1 MPLNRATLIRIST
14 IDKCL
19 QNHYRRW
26 TINDLIDACTD
37 ALAEYEGR
45 SNPVSRRTFQNDLAL
60 MRSDRLGYSAPIVV
74 RDNKYY
80 EYEDPD
86 YSITHLPLNDEGL
99 DALNSALDILRQ
111 LQGFP
116 QLASSIDLIS
126 KLNEQISRQTGTSV
140 PAMDMEH
147 VEGYRGAQFIGVI
160 YDAVRKQQ
168 TIVIEYQSFKARQ
181 PEALVVYPYLLKEYR
196 NRWFL
201 ICEKSTNRS
210 PQVNIFALDRIL
222 SVKPDKEHPFRI
234 CVDFDPE
241 HFFDDT
247 IGVTKQI
254 SDKARRV
261 VIKVDRQQAPYVE
274 SKPFHKSQTVEQRF
288 RDGSIQLSLKVVIN
302 NELERLI
309 LGYGGHAEVIAPPEF
324 RARIAESV
332 RLAAGKYNDQS
343 GEKNAINSQS
353 SGETAITWSRA
364 TKRTIPCCLSDSV

>member
-26 TINDLIDACTD
+26 TIDDLIDACTD

-60 MRSDRLGYSAPIVV
+60 MRSDRLGYNAPIVV
-74 RDNKYY
+74 RENKYY

-116 QLASSIDLIS
+116 QLASSIDIIS
-126 KLNEQISRQTGTSV
+126 KLNEQISRQTGTV
-140 PAMDMEH
+140 APAMDMEH
-147 VEGYRGAQFIGVI
+147 VDGYKGARFIGII

-168 TIVIEYQSFKARQ
+168 TLVIEYQSFMARQ
-181 PEALVVYPYLLKEYR
+181 PETLTVYPYLLKEYR

-210 PQVNIFALDRIL
+210 PQVNIFALDRIY
-222 SVKPDKEHPFRI
+222 SVKLDKELPFRK

-247 IGVTKQI
+247 IGVTRQI
-254 SDKARRV
+254 GDKARRV

-274 SKPFHKSQTVEQRF
+274 SKPFHKSQKVEQRF

-324 RARIAESV
+324 RARIAESI
-332 RLAAGKYNDQS
+332 RIAANRYNDLAGQ
-343 GEKNAINSQS
+343 
-353 SGETAITWSRA
+353 
-364 TKRTIPCCLSDSV
+364 

>member
-14 IDKCL
+14 IDRCL
-19 QNHYRRW
+19 QNRFRRW
-26 TINDLIDACTD
+26 TIADLIDACTE

-60 MRSDRLGYSAPIVV
+60 MRSDRLGYNAPIVV

-80 EYEDPD
+80 EYDDPD

-116 QLASSIDLIS
+116 QLASSIDTIS
-126 KLNEQISRQTGTSV
+126 KLNEQISRHTGTSL

-147 VEGYRGAQFIGVI
+147 VEGYRGAEFIGTI

-168 TIVIEYQSFKARQ
+168 TLAVEYQSFKARQ
-181 PEALVVYPYLLKEYR
+181 PEVIIIYPYLLKEYR

-201 ICEKSTNRS
+201 IGEKATNHA
-210 PQVNIFALDRIL
+210 PQVNIFALDRIR
-222 SVKPDKEHPFRI
+222 SVTPDREHPFRK
-234 CVDFDPE
+234 CVDFDPA
-241 HFFDDT
+241 HYFDDT
-247 IGVTKQI
+247 IGVTRLI
-254 SDKARRV
+254 SDKPRRV
-261 VIKVDRQQAPYVE
+261 VIKIDRQQAPYVE
-274 SKPFHKSQTVEQRF
+274 SKPFHRSQKVEQRF

-324 RARIAESV
+324 RARVAESV
-332 RLAAGKYNDQS
+332 RKAASHYPD
-343 GEKNAINSQS
+343 
-353 SGETAITWSRA
+353 
-364 TKRTIPCCLSDSV
+364 

>member
-37 ALAEYEGR
+37 ALAEFEGR

-60 MRSDRLGYSAPIVV
+60 MRSDRLGYNAPIIV
-74 RDNKYY
+74 RENKYY

-99 DALNSALDILRQ
+99 DALNSALDVLRQ

-116 QLASSIDLIS
+116 QLASSIDTIS
-126 KLNEQISRQTGTSV
+126 KLNEQISRHTGSSA
-140 PAMDMEH
+140 PAMDLEH
-147 VEGYRGAQFIGVI
+147 VEGYRGAEFIGVI
-160 YDAVRKQQ
+160 YEAVRKQQ

-181 PEALVVYPYLLKEYR
+181 AEALVVYPYLLKEYR

-201 ICEKSTNRS
+201 IAEKSTNRS
-210 PQVNIFALDRIL
+210 PQVNIFALDRIHW
-222 SVKPDKEHPFRI
+222 VGIDKTLPFKK

-254 SDKARRV
+254 SDKGRRV
-261 VIKVDRQQAPYVE
+261 VIKIDRQQAPYVE
-274 SKPFHKSQTVEQRF
+274 SKPFHKSQKVEQRF
-288 RDGSIQLSLKVVIN
+288 HDGSIMLSLKVVLN

-309 LGYGGHAEVIAPPEF
+309 LGFGGHAEVVAPPEL
-324 RARIAESV
+324 RKRIAESV
-332 RLAAGKYNDQS
+332 GKAASHYK
-343 GEKNAINSQS
+343 E
-353 SGETAITWSRA
+353 
-364 TKRTIPCCLSDSV
+364 SDASE

>member
-19 QNHYRRW
+19 QNHFRRW

-45 SNPVSRRTFQNDLAL
+45 SNPVSRRTFQNDLSL
-60 MRSDRLGYSAPIVV
+60 MRSDRLGYNAPIVV
-74 RDNKYY
+74 RENKYY

-86 YSITHLPLNDEGL
+86 FSITHLPLNDEGL

-116 QLASSIDLIS
+116 QLASSIDTIS
-126 KLNEQISRQTGTSV
+126 KLNEQISRHTGSSA

-147 VEGYRGAQFIGVI
+147 VAGYRGAKFIGDI
-160 YDAVRKQQ
+160 YDVVRKQQ
-168 TIVIEYQSFKARQ
+168 TLIIEYKSFKARQ
-181 PEALVVYPYLLKEYR
+181 AGAVVVYPYLLKEYR

-201 ICEKSTNRS
+201 IGEKATNRV
-210 PQVNIFALDRIL
+210 PQVNIFALDRIQ
-222 SVKPDKEHPFRI
+222 SVSVDKEHPFKR
-234 CVDFDPE
+234 CVDFNPE

-247 IGVTKQI
+247 IGVTKTI
-254 SDKARRV
+254 RDKAQRV
-261 VIKVDRQQAPYVE
+261 VIKIDRDQAPYVE
-274 SKPFHKSQTVEQRF
+274 SKPFHNSQKVEQRF

-309 LGYGGHAEVIAPPEF
+309 LGFGGHAEVIAPPVF

-332 RLAAGKYNDQS
+332 AIAARHYF
-343 GEKNAINSQS
+343 
-353 SGETAITWSRA
+353 
-364 TKRTIPCCLSDSV
+364 PSDN

>member
-14 IDKCL
+14 IDRCL

-60 MRSDRLGYSAPIVV
+60 MRSDRLGYNAPIVV
-74 RDNKYY
+74 RENKYY

-86 YSITHLPLNDEGL
+86 FSITHLPLNDDGL
-99 DALNSALDILRQ
+99 EALNSALDILRQ

-116 QLASSIDLIS
+116 QLASSIATIS
-126 KLNEQISRQTGTSV
+126 KLNEQISRHTDASV

-147 VEGYRGAQFIGVI
+147 VEDYTGARFIGSI
-160 YDAVRKQQ
+160 YEAVRRQQ
-168 TIVIEYQSFKARQ
+168 TIVIEYQSFKARRS
-181 PEALVVYPYLLKEYR
+181 EALVVYPYLLKEYR

-201 ICEKSTNRS
+201 IGEKASNRV
-210 PQVNIFALDRIL
+210 PQVNIFALDRIH
-222 SVKPDKEHPFRI
+222 SVAVDKSHLFKQ

-247 IGVTKQI
+247 VGVTKGI
-254 SDKARRV
+254 HDKARRV
-261 VIKVDRQQAPYVE
+261 VIQIDRQQAPYVE
-274 SKPFHKSQTVEQRF
+274 SKPFHKSQKVEQRF
-288 RDGSIQLSLKVVIN
+288 RDGSIRISLRVVIN

-309 LGYGGHAEVIAPPEF
+309 LGYGCHAEVIAPPEF
-324 RARIAESV
+324 RARLAQNI
-332 RLAAGKYNDQS
+332 RLSASKYLDGSLDERLDDRLPAAHPDP
-343 GEKNAINSQS
+343 S
-353 SGETAITWSRA
+353 SNF
-364 TKRTIPCCLSDSV
+364 

>member
-14 IDKCL
+14 IDRCL

-26 TINDLIDACTD
+26 TINDLIDACSD
-37 ALAEYEGR
+37 ALAEFEGR

-60 MRSDRLGYSAPIVV
+60 MRSDRLGYNAPIVV

-86 YSITHLPLNDEGL
+86 FSITHLPLNDEGL

-116 QLASSIDLIS
+116 QLASSIDTIS
-126 KLNEQISRQTGTSV
+126 KLNEQISRHTGASV
-140 PAMDMEH
+140 PAMDMET
-147 VEGYRGAQFIGVI
+147 VPGYRGAQFIGAI

-168 TIVIEYQSFKARQ
+168 TIIIEYQSFKARNA
-181 PEALVVYPYLLKEYR
+181 EAVAVYPYLLKEYR

-201 ICEKSTNRS
+201 ICEKVSNRN
-210 PQVNIFALDRIL
+210 PQVNIFALDRIH
-222 SVKPDKEHPFRI
+222 SVAVDREHPFRK

-254 SDKARRV
+254 GDKARRV
-261 VIKVDRQQAPYVE
+261 VLKIDRSQAPYVE
-274 SKPFHKSQTVEQRF
+274 SKPFHRSQKVEHRHH
-288 RDGSIQLSLKVVIN
+288 DGSIQVSLKVVIN

-309 LGYGGHAEVIAPPEF
+309 LGYGGHIEVIAPPEF
-324 RARIAESV
+324 RETVAESV
-332 RLAAGKYNDQS
+332 RIAA
-343 GEKNAINSQS
+343 
-353 SGETAITWSRA
+353 SRY
-364 TKRTIPCCLSDSV
+364 RN

>member
-19 QNHYRRW
+19 QNRYRRW
-26 TINDLIDACTD
+26 TIQDLIDACTD

-60 MRSDRLGYSAPIVV
+60 MRSERLGYNAPIVV
-74 RDNKYY
+74 REKKYY

-86 YSITHLPLNDEGL
+86 FSITHLPLNDDGL
-99 DALNSALDILRQ
+99 SALNSALDILRQ

-116 QLASSIDLIS
+116 QLASSIDTIS
-126 KLNEQISRQTGTSV
+126 KLNEQISRHTGASI

-147 VEGYRGAQFIGVI
+147 VKGYKGAQFIGEI

-168 TIVIEYQSFKARQ
+168 TIIVEYQSFKARQ
-181 PEALVVYPYLLKEYR
+181 ASSLVVYPYLLKEYR

-201 ICEKSTNRS
+201 IGEKASNRV
-210 PQVNIFALDRIL
+210 PQVNIFALDRIH
-222 SVKPDKEHPFRI
+222 SVSIDKEHPFKK

-247 IGVTKQI
+247 IGVTKGI
-254 SDKARRV
+254 HDKAQRV
-261 VIKVDRQQAPYVE
+261 VIKIDRLQAPYVE
-274 SKPFHKSQTVEQRF
+274 SKPFHRSQKVEQRF
-288 RDGSIQLSLKVVIN
+288 HDGSIQLSLKVVIN

-309 LGYGGHAEVIAPPEF
+309 LGFGGHAEVIAPPVF
-324 RARIAESV
+324 RARVAESV
-332 RLAAGKYNDQS
+332 RIAASHYNPADQ
-343 GEKNAINSQS
+343 
-353 SGETAITWSRA
+353 
-364 TKRTIPCCLSDSV
+364 

>member
-14 IDKCL
+14 IDRCL

-60 MRSDRLGYSAPIVV
+60 MRSDRLGYNAPIVV

-86 YSITHLPLNDEGL
+86 FSITHLPLNDEGL

-116 QLASSIDLIS
+116 QLASSIDTIS
-126 KLNEQISRQTGTSV
+126 KLNEQISRHTGTSA

-147 VEGYRGAQFIGVI
+147 VAGYRGAEFIGTI
-160 YDAVRKQQ
+160 YDAVRKKQ
-168 TIVIEYQSFKARQ
+168 TLSIEYQSFKART
-181 PEALVVYPYLLKEYR
+181 PDVVTVYPYLLKEYR

-201 ICEKSTNRS
+201 ICEKSTNRV
-210 PQVNIFALDRIL
+210 PQVNIFALDRIH
-222 SVKPDKEHPFRI
+222 SVKIDREHPFRK
-234 CVDFDPE
+234 CVDFDPA

-247 IGVTKQI
+247 IGVTRQI
-254 SDKARRV
+254 GDKARRV
-261 VIKVDRQQAPYVE
+261 VVKIDRNQAPYVE
-274 SKPFHKSQTVEQRF
+274 SKPFHSSQKVEQRF
-288 RDGSIQLSLKVVIN
+288 RDGSIQISLKVVIN

-324 RARIAESV
+324 RERVAESIII
-332 RLAAGKYNDQS
+332 AAAHYARQS
-343 GEKNAINSQS
+343 GHQ
-353 SGETAITWSRA
+353 
-364 TKRTIPCCLSDSV
+364 

>member
-14 IDKCL
+14 IDRCL
-19 QNHYRRW
+19 QKHYKRW
-26 TINDLIDACTD
+26 TINDLIDACTE

-60 MRSDRLGYSAPIVV
+60 MRSDRLGYNAPIVV

-86 YSITHLPLNDEGL
+86 FSITHLPLNDEGL
-99 DALNSALDILRQ
+99 EALNSALDILRQ

-116 QLASSIDLIS
+116 QLASSIDIIS
-126 KLNEQISRQTGTSV
+126 KLNEQISRHTSAAA

-147 VEGYRGAQFIGVI
+147 VEGYKGAQFIGFI

-181 PEALVVYPYLLKEYR
+181 AEALTVYPYLLKEYR

-201 ICEKSTNRS
+201 ICEKASNRS
-210 PQVNIFALDRIL
+210 PQVNIFALDRIH
-222 SVKPDKEHPFRI
+222 SVKMDKEHPFRK

-247 IGVTKQI
+247 IGVTKLI

-261 VIKVDRQQAPYVE
+261 VIKIDRQQAPYVE
-274 SKPFHKSQTVEQRF
+274 SKPFHRSQKVEQRF
-288 RDGSIQLSLKVVIN
+288 RDGSIQLSLKVVLN

-309 LGYGGHAEVIAPPEF
+309 LGYGGHAEVIAPPEL
-324 RARIAESV
+324 RERIAKNV
-332 RLAAGKYNDQS
+332 NKAAEYYK
-343 GEKNAINSQS
+343 
-353 SGETAITWSRA
+353 
-364 TKRTIPCCLSDSV
+364 

>member
-37 ALAEYEGR
+37 ALAEFEGR

-60 MRSDRLGYSAPIVV
+60 MRSDRLGYNAPIVV

-86 YSITHLPLNDEGL
+86 YSITHLPLNAEGL

-116 QLASSIDLIS
+116 QLASSIDTIS

-147 VEGYRGAQFIGVI
+147 VPGYKGAQFIGAI
-160 YDAVRKQQ
+160 YDAVRKRQ
-168 TIVIEYQSFKARQ
+168 TLVIEYQSFKARQ
-181 PEALVVYPYLLKEYR
+181 PQELVVYPYLLKEYR

-210 PQVNIFALDRIL
+210 PQINIFALDRIL
-222 SVKPDKEHPFRI
+222 SVRLDKGHPFRK

-247 IGVTKQI
+247 IGVTKSI

-261 VIKVDRQQAPYVE
+261 VIKIDRQQAPYVE
-274 SKPFHKSQTVEQRF
+274 SKPFHKSQKVEQRF

-332 RLAAGKYNDQS
+332 LKAAERYQS
-343 GEKNAINSQS
+343 AK
-353 SGETAITWSRA
+353 
-364 TKRTIPCCLSDSV
+364 

>member
-37 ALAEYEGR
+37 ALAEFEGR

-60 MRSDRLGYSAPIVV
+60 MRSDRLGYNAPIVV

-86 YSITHLPLNDEGL
+86 YSITHLPLNAEGL

-116 QLASSIDLIS
+116 QLASSIDTIS

-147 VEGYRGAQFIGVI
+147 VPGYKGAQFIGAI
-160 YDAVRKQQ
+160 YDAVRKRQ
-168 TIVIEYQSFKARQ
+168 TLVIEYQSFKARQ
-181 PEALVVYPYLLKEYR
+181 PQELVVYPYLLKEYR

-210 PQVNIFALDRIL
+210 PQINIFALDRIL
-222 SVKPDKEHPFRI
+222 SVRLDKGHPFRK

-247 IGVTKQI
+247 IGVTKSI

-261 VIKVDRQQAPYVE
+261 VIKIDRQQAPYVE
-274 SKPFHKSQTVEQRF
+274 SKPFHKSQKVEQRF

-332 RLAAGKYNDQS
+332 LKAAERYQLP
-343 GEKNAINSQS
+343 Q
-353 SGETAITWSRA
+353 
-364 TKRTIPCCLSDSV
+364 

>member
-1 MPLNRATLIRIST
+1 MPLNRSTLIRIST

-19 QNHYRRW
+19 QNRYRRW

-45 SNPVSRRTFQNDLAL
+45 STPISRRTFQNDLAL
-60 MRSDRLGYSAPIVV
+60 MRSDRLGYNAPIVV

-116 QLASSIDLIS
+116 QLASSIETIS
-126 KLNEQISRQTGTSV
+126 KLNEQISRHRENSV
-140 PAMDMEH
+140 PVMDMEY
-147 VEGYRGAQFIGVI
+147 VEGYKGAKFIGEI
-160 YDAVRKQQ
+160 YEAVRKQQ
-168 TIVIEYQSFKARQ
+168 TIIIEYKSFKARQ
-181 PEALVVYPYLLKEYR
+181 LKTLAVYPYLLKEYR

-201 ICEKSTNRS
+201 IGEKASNRV
-210 PQVNIFALDRIL
+210 PQVNIFALDRIH
-222 SVKPDKEHPFRI
+222 SVRVDKSQPFKR

-247 IGVTKQI
+247 IGVTKGI
-254 SDKARRV
+254 HDKARRV
-261 VIKVDRQQAPYVE
+261 LINIDRHQAPYVE
-274 SKPFHKSQTVEQRF
+274 SKPFHKSQVVEQRF
-288 RDGSIQLSLKVVIN
+288 QDGGIQISLKVVIN

-309 LGYGGHAEVIAPPEF
+309 LGYGGHAEVVDPPEL
-324 RARIAESV
+324 RASIAESIA
-332 RLAAGKYNDQS
+332 LAHSHYK
-343 GEKNAINSQS
+343 
-353 SGETAITWSRA
+353 
-364 TKRTIPCCLSDSV
+364 

>member
-19 QNHYRRW
+19 QNRYRRW

-45 SNPVSRRTFQNDLAL
+45 STPISRRTFQNDLAL
-60 MRSDRLGYSAPIVV
+60 MRSDRLGYNAPIVV

-116 QLASSIDLIS
+116 QLASSIETIS
-126 KLNEQISRQTGTSV
+126 KLNEQISRHRENSV
-140 PAMDMEH
+140 PVMDMEY
-147 VEGYRGAQFIGVI
+147 VEGYKGAKFIGEI
-160 YDAVRKQQ
+160 YEAVRKQQ
-168 TIVIEYQSFKARQ
+168 TIIIEYKSFKARQ
-181 PEALVVYPYLLKEYR
+181 LKTLAVYPYLLKEYR

-201 ICEKSTNRS
+201 IGEKASNRV
-210 PQVNIFALDRIL
+210 PQVNIFALDRIH
-222 SVKPDKEHPFRI
+222 SVRVDKSQPFKR

-247 IGVTKQI
+247 IGVTKGI
-254 SDKARRV
+254 HDKARRV
-261 VIKVDRQQAPYVE
+261 LINIDRHQAPYVE
-274 SKPFHKSQTVEQRF
+274 SKPFHKSQVVEQRF
-288 RDGSIQLSLKVVIN
+288 QDGGIQISLKVVIN

-309 LGYGGHAEVIAPPEF
+309 LGYGGHAEVVDPPEL
-324 RARIAESV
+324 RASIAESIA
-332 RLAAGKYNDQS
+332 LAHSHYK
-343 GEKNAINSQS
+343 
-353 SGETAITWSRA
+353 
-364 TKRTIPCCLSDSV
+364 

>member
-1 MPLNRATLIRIST
+1 MPLNRSTLIRIST

-19 QNHYRRW
+19 QSRYRRW
-26 TINDLIDACTD
+26 TIDDLIDACTD

-45 SNPVSRRTFQNDLAL
+45 SNRVSRRTFQNDLAL
-60 MRSDRLGYSAPIVV
+60 MRSDRLGYNAPIVV

-80 EYEDPD
+80 EYDDPD

-116 QLASSIDLIS
+116 QLASSIDIIS
-126 KLNEQISRQTGTSV
+126 KLNEQISRHTGTSA

-147 VEGYRGAQFIGVI
+147 IAGYRGEKFIGQI
-160 YDAVRKQQ
+160 YDAVRKEQ
-168 TIVIEYQSFKARQ
+168 TIIIEYRSFKAKQSERI
-181 PEALVVYPYLLKEYR
+181 VVYPYLLKEYR

-201 ICEKSTNRS
+201 IGEKAANQV
-210 PQVNIFALDRIL
+210 PQVNIYALDRIL
-222 SVKPDKEHPFRI
+222 SVEIDSGHPFKK
-234 CVDFDPE
+234 CTDFDPV

-247 IGVTKQI
+247 IGVTRLI
-254 SDKARRV
+254 GDRPRRV
-261 VIKVDRQQAPYVE
+261 VIKIDRQQAPYVE
-274 SKPFHKSQTVEQRF
+274 SKPFHKSQKVEQRF

-324 RARIAESV
+324 RQRIAESI
-332 RLAAGKYNDQS
+332 RRAAARY
-343 GEKNAINSQS
+343 EK
-353 SGETAITWSRA
+353 
-364 TKRTIPCCLSDSV
+364 D

>member
-37 ALAEYEGR
+37 ALTEFEGR

-60 MRSDRLGYSAPIVV
+60 MRSDRLGYNAPIVV

-116 QLASSIDLIS
+116 QLASSIDTIS

-147 VEGYRGAQFIGVI
+147 VPGYKGAQFIGAI
-160 YDAVRKQQ
+160 YDAVRKRQ
-168 TIVIEYQSFKARQ
+168 TLVIEYRSFKARQ
-181 PEALVVYPYLLKEYR
+181 PQELVVYPYLLKEYR

-210 PQVNIFALDRIL
+210 PQINIFALDRIL
-222 SVKPDKEHPFRI
+222 SVRLDKGHPFRK

-247 IGVTKQI
+247 IGVTKSI
-254 SDKARRV
+254 GDKARRV
-261 VIKVDRQQAPYVE
+261 VIKIDRQQAPYVE
-274 SKPFHKSQTVEQRF
+274 SKPFHKSQKVEQRF

-332 RLAAGKYNDQS
+332 MKAAEHYQS
-343 GEKNAINSQS
+343 AK
-353 SGETAITWSRA
+353 
-364 TKRTIPCCLSDSV
+364 

>member
-60 MRSDRLGYSAPIVV
+60 MRSDRLGYNAPIVV

-86 YSITHLPLNDEGL
+86 FSITHLPLNDEGL

-116 QLASSIDLIS
+116 QLASSIDTIS
-126 KLNEQISRQTGTSV
+126 KLNEQISRQTGSV
-140 PAMDMEH
+140 PAMDIEH
-147 VEGYRGAQFIGVI
+147 VEGYRGAQFIGTI
-160 YDAVRKQQ
+160 YDAVRKKH
-168 TIVIEYQSFKARQ
+168 TLVIEYQSFKARQ
-181 PEALVVYPYLLKEYR
+181 AEKIVVYPYLLKEYR

-201 ICEKSTNRS
+201 ICEKSNNRS
-210 PQVNIFALDRIL
+210 PQVNIFALDRIH
-222 SVKPDKEHPFRI
+222 SVEVDKMHPFRK

-247 IGVTKQI
+247 IGVTKSI

-274 SKPFHKSQTVEQRF
+274 SKPFHKSQKVEQRF
-288 RDGSIQLSLKVVIN
+288 RDGSIQLSLKVVVN

-332 RLAAGKYNDQS
+332 RIAAEHYK
-343 GEKNAINSQS
+343 E
-353 SGETAITWSRA
+353 
-364 TKRTIPCCLSDSV
+364 